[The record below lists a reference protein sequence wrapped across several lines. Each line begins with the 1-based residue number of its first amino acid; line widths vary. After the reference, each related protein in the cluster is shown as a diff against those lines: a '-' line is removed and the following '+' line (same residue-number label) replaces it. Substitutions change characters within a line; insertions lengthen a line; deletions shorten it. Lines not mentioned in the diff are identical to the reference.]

1 MLTLSGYRPKG
12 RASRGCLLEFY
23 EHCPEAIHSLPGSI
37 LSTGGGWS
45 HIPLS
50 EDSVKRVGAVT
61 KALVQPADGS
71 AAKSLSIKEVGG
83 GIGKKIMPA
92 VLSSHLGNARVL
104 KQGLAAK
111 DIHGVGA
118 LAEQQVRIVVK
129 QSNGPTL
136 VLKTAAVG
144 NHEVET
150 THESPEALINRD
162 LLSFVSLRDE
172 PPGSEHNQTAPGE
185 IDVTEWAI
193 SRAALEWRHTRT
205 QQQAPEEQI
214 AKEIAQGSFAEGY
227 AQLVQNYTDRMFR
240 VLTDIDA
247 QRTLYESI
255 TALGLLTAKIVAARA
270 LGIFF
275 CQHGLRSARSPDASF
290 LSSLHPALLHL
301 HVSHNRPHQR

>member
-129 QSNGPTL
+129 QSNGAAL
-136 VLKTAAVG
+136 GVLAHADAQLG
-144 NHEVET
+144 H
-150 THESPEALINRD
+150 
-162 LLSFVSLRDE
+162 
-172 PPGSEHNQTAPGE
+172 APG
-185 IDVTEWAI
+185 
-193 SRAALEWRHTRT
+193 
-205 QQQAPEEQI
+205 
-214 AKEIAQGSFAEGY
+214 
-227 AQLVQNYTDRMFR
+227 
-240 VLTDIDA
+240 
-247 QRTLYESI
+247 
-255 TALGLLTAKIVAARA
+255 
-270 LGIFF
+270 
-275 CQHGLRSARSPDASF
+275 
-290 LSSLHPALLHL
+290 
-301 HVSHNRPHQR
+301 